1 MSNRRISEKRRRA
14 RRRLGIL
21 IAVGSVLALFVLAI
35 LIDSALSYNKVHT
48 GVSVAGHDIG
58 GLTHDEAVAVL
69 AREVDDSDKNLIV
82 LKSDDRAWK
91 VMPTDVGTKIDIV
104 GAVGA
109 AMDITRESNFLVDF
123 GRRLKLYFSDIDIP
137 LEGTIDTYKMDDLL
151 HVVAQELD
159 DPPVDAGIVIDDGKV
174 KAVEGKKGTVV
185 DQDKLREDLKALLF
199 TLHGTELE
207 IPMVVKEPG
216 VQADDNREALEQ
228 AETMIGGS
236 VKLVN
241 GDNTWTLS
249 PEKIAG
255 YMDFTSENRGG
266 VATLVPYLSAERL
279 GAFFDSISDK
289 VATKPV
295 SATFDSDGSKAW
307 VVPAV
312 MGKKLDREKTA
323 EALTAAAL
331 KASGRTAKAVV
342 TTSEPDR
349 TTEEAE
355 AMGIKEVLGTCTTE
369 YGGTADRQ
377 TNVKITT
384 KYATNVLLAPGEVY
398 NFDKQIGARTEER
411 GYKLAKG
418 ITGQGKLEDVL
429 GGGICQVS
437 TTLFNAVFVA
447 GLEVLERHNHSL
459 YISHY
464 PDGRD
469 ATVTGGG
476 KNLRFR
482 NNTDRYIWV
491 RGRSDGYSTTF
502 NIYGTKD
509 GRKVTS
515 KFSGF
520 TMGEI
525 LPDVTVTNSSLS
537 PGKTSIQVA
546 GQQARYC
553 EVKRTVTWP
562 NGTKKTDIFK
572 SYYPAY
578 AKTIEVSTG
587 TTTTTTT
594 TTTKPTST
602 TKPSGNTTTTKG
614 GSGPTSTGPVVTEF

>member
-14 RRRLGIL
+14 RRRLAIL
-21 IAVGSVLALFVLAI
+21 IAVGSILALFVLAI
-35 LIDSALSYNKVHT
+35 LIDSALYYNKVHA
-48 GVSVAGHDIG
+48 GISVAGHEIG

-69 AREVDDSDKNLIV
+69 TREIDDAESNPIV
-82 LKSDDRAWK
+82 LTAGSRAWE
-91 VMPTDVGTKIDIV
+91 VMAADVGAKMDVV
-104 GAVGA
+104 GAVDT
-109 AMDITRESNFLVDF
+109 AMNITHESNFFVDF

-151 HVVAQELD
+151 HMVAQELD
-159 DPPVDAGIVIDDGKV
+159 NPPIDAGIIIEDGKV
-174 KAVEGKKGTVV
+174 RAVEGKRGKVV
-185 DQDKLREDLKALLF
+185 DQDTLREELKALLF
-199 TLHGTELE
+199 TLHATELE
-207 IPMVVKEPG
+207 VPLVVKEPE
-216 VQADDNREALEQ
+216 VQAEDNQEALEQ
-228 AETMIGGS
+228 AETMISAS
-236 VKLVN
+236 VKLTS
-241 GDNTWTLS
+241 GDDVWTLS

-255 YMDFTSENRGG
+255 YMDFTSEDQGG
-266 VATLVPYLSAERL
+266 VATLVPYLSAKKL
-279 GAFFDSISDK
+279 GGFFDSISDK
-289 VATKPV
+289 IATKPV
-295 SATFDSDGSKAW
+295 NATFDSDGKKAW

-323 EALTAAAL
+323 EALTTAAL
-331 KASGRTAKAVV
+331 KSSGRSAEAVV

-349 TTEEAE
+349 TTKEAE
-355 AMGIKEVLGTCTTE
+355 AMGIKEVLGTYTTE
-369 YGGTADRQ
+369 WSGTADRQ

-384 KYATNVLLAPGEVY
+384 KYASNVLLAPGEVY

-447 GLEVLERHNHSL
+447 GLEVVERHNHSL

-482 NNTDRYIWV
+482 NNTDHYVWI

-502 NIYGTKD
+502 NVYGTKD

-525 LPDVTVTNSSLS
+525 LPDVSVTNSSLG
-537 PGKTSIQVA
+537 PGKTNILVA

-562 NGTKKTDIFK
+562 NGTKKTDVFK

-594 TTTKPTST
+594 AKPTST
-602 TKPSGNTTTTKG
+602 TKPTGKTTTTKG
-614 GSGPTSTGPVVTEF
+614 GTGSTSTSPVVTEF

>member
-1 MSNRRISEKRRRA
+1 LSSRRISEKRRRG
-14 RRRLGIL
+14 RRRLAIL
-21 IAVGSVLALFVLAI
+21 IAIVSLLALFVLAI
-35 LIDSALSYNKVHT
+35 LVDSALYYNKVHT
-48 GVSVAGHDIG
+48 GISVAGREIG

-69 AREVDDSDKNLIV
+69 TREVDDAESNPIILEAGT
-82 LKSDDRAWK
+82 RTWK
-91 VMPTDVGTKIDIV
+91 VMAADVGTKLDVV
-104 GAVGA
+104 GAVDV
-109 AMDITRESNFLVDF
+109 AMNITRERNFFLDF

-137 LEGTIDTYKMDDLL
+137 LEGTVDAYKMDDLL
-151 HVVAQELD
+151 HMVAQELD
-159 DPPVDAGIVIDDGKV
+159 NPPINAGIVVEDGRV
-174 KAVEGKKGTVV
+174 RAVEGKRGKVV
-185 DQDKLREDLKALLF
+185 DQDKLREDLEALLF
-199 TLHGTELE
+199 TLHATRLE
-207 IPMVVKEPG
+207 IPLIVKEPE
-216 VQADDNREALEQ
+216 VQAEDNREALEQ
-228 AETMIGGS
+228 AQTMIS
-236 VKLVN
+236 ASLRLVSGN
-241 GDNTWTLS
+241 DAWTLS
-249 PEKIAG
+249 SEEIAN
-255 YMDFTSENRGG
+255 YLDFASKDRAG
-266 VATLVPYLSAERL
+266 VATLVPYLSAKKLEK
-279 GAFFDSISDK
+279 FFDSISDK
-289 VATKPV
+289 IAIKPV
-295 SATFDSDGSKAW
+295 NATFDSDGKKAW

-331 KASGRTAKAVV
+331 KSSSRSAKAVV
-342 TTSEPDR
+342 TISEPDR
-349 TTEEAE
+349 TTEKAE
-355 AMGIKEVLGTCTTE
+355 AMGVKEVLGTYTTE

-384 KYATNVLLAPGEVY
+384 KYASNVLLAPGEVY
-398 NFDKQIGARTEER
+398 NFDKQIGDRTEAR

-437 TTLFNAVFVA
+437 TTLFNAVFEA
-447 GLEVLERHNHSL
+447 GLEVVERHNHSL

-469 ATVTGGG
+469 ATVTQGG

-482 NNTDRYIWV
+482 NNTDHYVWIRA
-491 RGRSDGYSTTF
+491 RSDGYRTTF

-525 LPDVTVTNSSLS
+525 LPDVSVTNSSLG
-537 PGKTSIQVA
+537 PDKTNILVA

-553 EVKRTVTWP
+553 EVKRTITWP
-562 NGTKKTDIFK
+562 NGTKKTDVFK

-578 AKTIEVSTG
+578 SKTIEVSTG

-594 TTTKPTST
+594 AKPTTTTKPTS
-602 TKPSGNTTTTKG
+602 KTTTTKG
-614 GSGPTSTGPVVTEF
+614 ESVTTTTGPRVTEF

>member
-1 MSNRRISEKRRRA
+1 MGNRRISEKRRRA
-14 RRRLGIL
+14 RRRLAIL
-21 IAVGSVLALFVLAI
+21 IAVGSILALFVLAI
-35 LIDSALSYNKVHT
+35 LIDSALYYHKVHA
-48 GVSVAGHDIG
+48 GISVAGHEIG
-58 GLTHDEAVAVL
+58 GLTRDEAVAVL
-69 AREVDDSDKNLIV
+69 TREIDDAESNPIV
-82 LKSDDRAWK
+82 LTAGSRAWE
-91 VMPTDVGTKIDIV
+91 VMAADVGAKMDVV
-104 GAVGA
+104 GAVDT
-109 AMDITRESNFLVDF
+109 AMNITHESNFFVDF

-151 HVVAQELD
+151 HMVAQELD
-159 DPPVDAGIVIDDGKV
+159 NPPIDAGIVIEDGRV
-174 KAVEGKKGTVV
+174 RAVEGKKGKVV
-185 DQDKLREDLKALLF
+185 DQDKLREDLKSLLF
-199 TLHGTELE
+199 TLHATELE
-207 IPMVVKEPG
+207 VPLVVKEPD
-216 VQADDNREALEQ
+216 VQAEDNREALEQ
-228 AETMIGGS
+228 AETMISAS
-236 VKLVN
+236 VKLTS
-241 GDNTWTLS
+241 GDDVWTLS

-255 YMDFTSENRGG
+255 YMDFTSEDQGG
-266 VATLVPYLSAERL
+266 VATLVPYLSAKKL
-279 GAFFDSISDK
+279 GGFFDSISDK
-289 VATKPV
+289 IATKPV
-295 SATFDSDGSKAW
+295 NATFDSDGKKAW

-312 MGKKLDREKTA
+312 VGKKLDREKTA

-331 KASGRTAKAVV
+331 KSSGRSVKAVV

-355 AMGIKEVLGTCTTE
+355 AMGIKEVLGTYTTE

-384 KYATNVLLAPGEVY
+384 KYASNVLLGPGEVY

-469 ATVTGGG
+469 ATVTVGG

-482 NNTDRYIWV
+482 NNTDHYIWI

-525 LPDVTVTNSSLS
+525 LPDVSVTNSSLS
-537 PGKTSIQVA
+537 PGKTNILVA

-562 NGTKKTDIFK
+562 NGTKKSDIFK

-594 TTTKPTST
+594 AKPTST
-602 TKPSGNTTTTKG
+602 TKPTGKTTTTRG
-614 GSGPTSTGPVVTEF
+614 GSGPTSTSPVVTEF